1 MFISRRVLPMAA
13 FAGMSLCL
21 AGADARSTRP
31 AASGSVAHGAHAA
44 LGIEEGAGKLVKLD
58 GIATNIFVADP
69 KVVEVRAASPD
80 SMFVF
85 GVGAGQTTVI
95 ATSRSGGVVARYTVV
110 VLPSSY
116 RASALRRDVGQ
127 QNPRVRIGTGA
138 DGSIGIEG
146 TETSSESAEQAL
158 EGATALVG
166 KGGRVGDYASV
177 PGSIQVNLKVRIVE
191 MSRSLVRELGVEWQ
205 SVNALGTAAAIG
217 ISTSNPLAAL
227 TTEQSAFNFLSRF
240 SAAGRPVTV
249 ETVIDALSQDGL
261 IHSLA
266 EPNLTT
272 VSGQAAS
279 FIVGGEY
286 PIPVSSYNNNINVQY
301 KQYGIS
307 LAFVPTVLAD
317 GRISLHVRPEV
328 SALSTQGAVTL
339 SEANGNLQIPAL
351 TVRRADTTVELGSGQ
366 SFAIAGLMQDST
378 NMQGL
383 GLPFLGDIPVLGALF
398 KSSSFQKN
406 ESELVI
412 VVTPYLVRPVDN
424 ESMLHSPDDNWAPP
438 GDLDRIF
445 LMRQNIYKYAGKKN
459 VARRDVNSD
468 AGFMVE

>member
-1 MFISRRVLPMAA
+1 MFISRRVLPAVA
-13 FAGMSLCL
+13 FTGLSLCL
-21 AGADARSTRP
+21 VGAQGRPVHAAGAGP
-31 AASGSVAHGAHAA
+31 VAHGIRG
-44 LGIEEGAGKLVKLD
+44 LGIEEGAGKLVKL
-58 GIATNIFVADP
+58 GGPATNIFVADP

-85 GVGAGQTTVI
+85 GVGPGQTTVI
-95 ATSRSGGVVARYTVV
+95 ATSRSGDVLARYTVAV
-110 VLPSSY
+110 VPSSY
-116 RASALRRDVGQ
+116 DASALRRDVGR
-127 QNPRVRIGTGA
+127 QNPRVRIGTAA
-138 DGSIGIEG
+138 DGSLDIEG
-146 TETSSESAEQAL
+146 TEASSETAQQAL
-158 EGATALVG
+158 TDATSLVG
-166 KGGRVGDYASV
+166 KGGRVGDYASLH
-177 PGSIQVNLKVRIVE
+177 GSIQVNLKVRIVE

-205 SVNALGTAAAIG
+205 SVNALGTAAVIG
-217 ISTSNPLAAL
+217 VATNNPLAAMA
-227 TTEQSAFNFLSRF
+227 TSQSAFSFLSRF
-240 SAAGRPVTV
+240 SALGRPVTV
-249 ETVIDALSQDGL
+249 ETVIDALAQDGL

-307 LAFVPTVLAD
+307 LAFVPTVLAG

-424 ESMLHSPDDNWAPP
+424 ESMLHAPDDNWSPP

-445 LMRQNIYKYAGKKN
+445 LMRQNTHEYAGKKS
-459 VARRDVNSD
+459 VARRDVASD